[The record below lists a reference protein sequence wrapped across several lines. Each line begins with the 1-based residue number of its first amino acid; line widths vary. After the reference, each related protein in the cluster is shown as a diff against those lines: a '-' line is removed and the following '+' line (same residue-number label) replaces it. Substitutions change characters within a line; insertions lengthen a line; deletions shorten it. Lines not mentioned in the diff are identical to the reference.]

1 MKMKKTVIMVTI
13 SFLVFGALMM
23 GSNSEGIKEIRESG
37 ELRILMAED
46 DWWPLFHTDETG
58 QLSGI
63 DITVAEKICK
73 ALDVQP
79 VFIRK
84 DNFNQLSSSLNNGE
98 GDVIISY
105 YSYTPQRN
113 IDVFLTSPY
122 INSAD
127 SLLINNRVLERI
139 KSEHPAISP
148 EILTEALDEE
158 RFKIAT
164 VRGTSHELWAH
175 ELFEKPGIKLY
186 EPSQIEQ
193 MLTDREIDAFYFDEL
208 WTKFFLTANPEFYLN
223 YSLYTLNKADRIVV
237 GVCPDNQSLYHWLEN
252 YITTNL
258 NMDQI
263 IQEMYADYSQGISA
277 YITAEEDVK
286 PVIGDPWRYIFL
298 VLLLGLAFLLVY
310 ITQKKQEKSQR
321 QNWLF
326 NFWTIIFSMIIGLYC
341 GAVFPS
347 IVDFLSPFGDI
358 FFNYLLLFGIPI
370 LFFVV
375 VINFIKLMMK
385 MDGLGF
391 FFKFMRILLIFFLIG
406 SLIGVLVGVVGQPG
420 SNLSKEN
427 RQQVAQ
433 AMQESSEEKLE
444 ETIDISPKTL
454 FWKLPN
460 TMIQD
465 SLLKPFLENQTLA
478 ILFFAILCAF
488 GLKYQRSE
496 RRGKI
501 IDAFE
506 SLNELFMFL
515 FKLSYYVLPFGLFAL
530 MLPQARL
537 FIEDAGML
545 SAILKFTLCQFVIL
559 CIWFVIS
566 VILGSYK
573 TKVNPW
579 KYLQM
584 IKEPTL
590 ILFSLMSTIATIPP
604 ALEVC
609 DKYPQFND
617 EQIKGTLP
625 LILVMLVPSMAST
638 FAITTIFLIQLTG
651 IEIALM
657 HYIFILIGSVGAA
670 LATIGVPAPA
680 DLFAI
685 SIVVSAF
692 GIPVSQAVFFL
703 LPWTLTAARFELIY
717 FVMLDFGVVQYFK
730 PKEKAKVKVGLS
742 K

>member
-1 MKMKKTVIMVTI
+1 MKSNKTLIIMTITFLFFCSLILSSESDGMKR
-13 SFLVFGALMM
+13 
-23 GSNSEGIKEIRESG
+23 IRESG
-37 ELRILMAED
+37 ELRILMAKD
-46 DWWPLFHTDETG
+46 DWWPFFYTDVSGE
-58 QLSGI
+58 LSGI
-63 DITVAEKICK
+63 DITVAERICET
-73 ALDVQP
+73 LSVQP

-84 DNFNQLSSSLNNGE
+84 DSFNQLASSLNNGE

-113 IDVFLTSPY
+113 IDVYLTSSY

-127 SLLINNRVLERI
+127 SFLINTRVLERL
-139 KSEHPAISP
+139 KSENPVISP
-148 EILTEALDEE
+148 ENLMKALDEE
-158 RFKIAT
+158 RFKIGT
-164 VRGTSHELWAH
+164 VRGTSHELWAQ
-175 ELFEKPGIKLY
+175 ELFDKSAIILY

-208 WTKFFLTANPEFYLN
+208 WTKFFLTVNPEFYLN
-223 YSLYTLNKADRIVV
+223 YSLYTLNKADRIVI
-237 GVCPDNQSLYHWLEN
+237 GVSPANLSLYHWLEN

-263 IQEMYADYSQGISA
+263 IDEMYAEHSKGLADYFA
-277 YITAEEDVK
+277 KDEDVK
-286 PVIGDPWRYIFL
+286 PLIGDPWQYIIL
-298 VLLLGLAFLLVY
+298 VLLLGLAFILIY
-310 ITQKKQEKSQR
+310 ITQKKQDEAHR

-341 GAVFPS
+341 GAVFPAF
-347 IVDFLSPFGDI
+347 VDFLSPFGDI

-385 MDGLGF
+385 MDGMRF
-391 FFKFMRILLIFFLIG
+391 FFKFMRILLLLFFIG
-406 SLIGVLVGVVGQPG
+406 SLIGVAVGVVGQPG

-427 RQQVAQ
+427 RQQLAQ
-433 AMQESSEEKLE
+433 AMQDSSDEKLN
-444 ETIDISPKTL
+444 ETIDLSAQTL

-460 TMIQD
+460 TMVQD

-488 GLKYQRSE
+488 GLKFQTSE

-501 IDAFE
+501 INAFE
-506 SLNELFMFL
+506 TLNELFMFL
-515 FKLSYYVLPFGLFAL
+515 FKLSYYFLPFGLFAL

-545 SAILKFTLCQFVIL
+545 SAFLKFTLCQFVIL
-559 CIWFVIS
+559 GVWFVIS
-566 VILGSYK
+566 ICLGSYK

-584 IKEPTL
+584 IKKPTL
-590 ILFSLMSTIATIPP
+590 ILFSLMSTIAAIPP

-617 EQIKGTLP
+617 ETIKGTLP
-625 LILVMLVPSMAST
+625 LILVMMVPSITST
-638 FAITTIFLIQLTG
+638 FAITTVFLIQLTG
-651 IEIALM
+651 LEIGLM
-657 HYIFILIGSVGAA
+657 HYIFILVGSVGATF
-670 LATIGVPAPA
+670 ATIGVPAPV

-692 GIPVSQAVFFL
+692 GIPASQAVFFL
-703 LPWTLTAARFELIY
+703 LPWTLTAARFEMIH
-717 FVMLDFGVVQYFK
+717 FAMLDFGVVQYFK
-730 PKEKAKVKVGLS
+730 PKEKEKD
-742 K
+742 